1 VCYDRPEKLVA
12 ETVISFHRF
21 KAIEG
26 AAIREFYSLLRS
38 TIMSANAVGLTKMLI
53 NAQTLSG
60 IMKDAFS

>member
-1 VCYDRPEKLVA
+1 M
-12 ETVISFHRF
+12 F

-26 AAIREFYSLLRS
+26 AAIQEFYSLLRS

-60 IMKDAFS
+60 IMKYEFS

>member
-1 VCYDRPEKLVA
+1 M
-12 ETVISFHRF
+12 F

-38 TIMSANAVGLTKMLI
+38 IRMSANAVGLTKMLI